1 MLIWGHHVYYVRNTD
16 SMWFHF
22 VSSLL
27 DFVQLS
33 KLYQNVTE
41 LKRKGSWLR
50 HELSLVIKYTVVTK
64 LGVAA
69 YHILTS

>member
-1 MLIWGHHVYYVRNTD
+1 
-16 SMWFHF
+16 MWFHF

-27 DFVQLS
+27 DFVQLW
-33 KLYQNVTE
+33 KLDQNVTE
-41 LKRKGSWLR
+41 LERKGSWPR

-69 YHILTS
+69 YRILTA